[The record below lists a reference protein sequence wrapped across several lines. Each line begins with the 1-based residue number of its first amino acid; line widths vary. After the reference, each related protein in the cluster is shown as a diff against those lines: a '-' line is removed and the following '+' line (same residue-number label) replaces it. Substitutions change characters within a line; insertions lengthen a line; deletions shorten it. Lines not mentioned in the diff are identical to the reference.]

1 MAAKDINKKLDEI
14 FKECK
19 KSDLI
24 TFENLAKE
32 FDKQPTAVQSKKI
45 LKLSQSYKVDLVTS
59 SEYANFLSASEKKK
73 REVARKKEMED
84 GDADG
89 FDFLKE

>member
-19 KSDLI
+19 KANLI
-24 TFENLAKE
+24 TFENIAKE

-45 LKLSQSYKVDLVTS
+45 LKLSQTHKVNLVTS
-59 SEYANFLSASEKKK
+59 SEYANLLSRAEKKK
-73 REVARKKEMED
+73 REAARKKECRQTD
-84 GDADG
+84 Q
-89 FDFLKE
+89 